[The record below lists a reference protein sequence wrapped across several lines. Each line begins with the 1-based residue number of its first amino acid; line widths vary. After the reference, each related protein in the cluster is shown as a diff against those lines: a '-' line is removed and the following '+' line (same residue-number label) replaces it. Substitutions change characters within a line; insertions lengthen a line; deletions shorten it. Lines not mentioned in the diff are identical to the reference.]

1 MSRQPC
7 DLARHVKSIN
17 HPPVAR
23 PSIVYQEWNKPVLQS
38 ALEYLLNGSPEGTA
52 DLRDFLLML
61 PTRQA
66 GRRLTE
72 ALAWKTYKRGGG
84 LFPPMT
90 ATPWR
95 LVQPAED
102 AASELACLWHWER
115 TLAEADLR
123 KLKSLFPRPP
133 ANADLAWRRGLAR
146 QLHELRGDLVESG
159 LDFAAVAEGGH
170 CPEEAGRWRDLK
182 KLEAAY
188 RKALGP
194 GVDRHDAK
202 RAAAESPVLPPEIR
216 RVMLLGVPDLP
227 LIVQRALEKL
237 LADDVPM
244 EVVVFGPA
252 DGEGLFDEWGRPLPE
267 QWQGREL
274 TLVNEQLGVV
284 LDEGSQADVV
294 AGGLGEYS
302 GNLPAHVA
310 VGVADPAVMPPLE
323 RVLADA
329 AIPFY
334 NPHGHAL
341 RHAPIFIFLKAM
353 HAVLQQPSFAH
364 AEALLR
370 LPDAW
375 GWAEGCVK
383 EFSPT
388 RLLNGLDVMREK
400 HLPARL
406 ADAANFHFAEKDYR
420 GPRVL
425 ARDTLRALET
435 ELARIEDEPLS
446 VGLAS
451 FLQAAFAKREFTEGR
466 EEDAPDLA
474 AASQF
479 MDRLAEWE
487 AALGDGPRPP
497 AAEVL
502 ALLLEVI
509 GREVVHPERPDG
521 AVDIQ
526 GWLELAWED
535 APHLVVAGANE
546 GLIPESIHGD
556 VFLPETLRERLGLRT
571 NAVRLARDAWLLE
584 LLLCTRAGRG
594 RVDFLL
600 GQQRANG
607 DPLKPSRLLFNCS
620 DDDLPERVGRL
631 FPKLPPG
638 AQPPAWKAS
647 WPLQTGEIR
656 EVEKVSV
663 TAMGSYLECPYR
675 FYLRQV
681 LGLDALDLE
690 QRELDARGFGSLMHS
705 ALEEFGLDPKAIK
718 LKDPEAIYGAM
729 VAALDRQVERGFGKR
744 PPLALR
750 VQAMT
755 ARSRLYQAAHV
766 QAAARAEGWE
776 IIQTEDKFKQELDGL
791 LISGVIDRVEKNSK
805 TGAVRVLDYKTSNTA
820 KEPAGEHWRSMPREY
835 DDDSVRPYARFSL
848 DGKEHC
854 WTNLQ
859 LPMYAWAV
867 EAEHGPD
874 VAVGY
879 FNLPAIGTDTGIA
892 LLEPFDRDLRAAAL
906 TCARGVVAD
915 LQAKRFWPPAPKVK
929 YDNFEGILFGQ
940 PENTAA
946 RPGEVAA

>member
-1 MSRQPC
+1 M
-7 DLARHVKSIN
+7 
-17 HPPVAR
+17 
-23 PSIVYQEWNKPVLQS
+23 
-38 ALEYLLNGSPEGTA
+38 
-52 DLRDFLLML
+52 
-61 PTRQA
+61 
-66 GRRLTE
+66 
-72 ALAWKTYKRGGG
+72 
-84 LFPPMT
+84 
-90 ATPWR
+90 
-95 LVQPAED
+95 
-102 AASELACLWHWER
+102 WHWDR
-115 TLAEADLR
+115 VLADANLTQYR
-123 KLKSLFPRPP
+123 SLFPRLPENRD
-133 ANADLAWRRGLAR
+133 AVWRRQLAR
-146 QLHELRGDLVESG
+146 TLHEMRGTLAEGG
-159 LDFAAVAEGGH
+159 LDCAAVAATND
-170 CPEEAGRWRDLK
+170 CPEPTRWRDLK
-182 KLEAAY
+182 KLELAY
-188 RKALGP
+188 RRSLGDLQD
-194 GVDRHDAK
+194 VHDAK
-202 RAAAESPVLPPEIR
+202 RGAAKDPKLPEGIKKIA
-216 RVMLLGVPDLP
+216 VLGVPDLP
-227 LIVQRALEKL
+227 AVVQAALEQFVGQGVPVHM
-237 LADDVPM
+237 LA
-244 EVVVFGPA
+244 FGPA
-252 DGEGLFDEWGRPLPE
+252 NGEGFFDDWGRPLPK

-274 TLVNEQLGVV
+274 PLVNEQLRVV
-284 LDEGSQADVV
+284 MDERGQADVV
-294 AGGLGEYS
+294 VSGLGEYS
-302 GNLPAHVA
+302 EDRPAHVA
-310 VGVADPAVMPPLE
+310 VGVADPSVMSPLE
-323 RVLADA
+323 RSLADA

-334 NPHGHAL
+334 NPHGRAL
-341 RHAPIFIFLKAM
+341 RHASIFIFLKAL

-370 LPDAW
+370 LPDGW

-383 EFSPT
+383 DFLPT
-388 RLLNGLDVMREK
+388 RLLNGLDVMRQE

-406 ADAANFHFAEKDYR
+406 ADAANFHFADADYH

-425 ARDTLRALET
+425 ARDTLKALET
-435 ELARIEDEPLS
+435 ELARIEGEPLS
-446 VGLAS
+446 VGLAG
-451 FLQAAFAKREFTEGR
+451 FLKAAFAKREFTECR
-466 EEDAPDLA
+466 EDDALDLA
-474 AASQF
+474 TAGQF
-479 MDRLAEWE
+479 MSRLDEWE
-487 AALGDGPRPP
+487 TALDDGPRPP
-497 AAEVL
+497 VMEAL

-535 APHLVVAGANE
+535 APHLVVVGANE
-546 GLIPESIHGD
+546 GLITESIHGD

-571 NAVRLARDAWLLE
+571 NADRLARDAWLLE
-584 LLLCTRAGRG
+584 LLLRTRAGEG
-594 RVDFLL
+594 KGHVDFLL

-620 DDDLPERVGRL
+620 DDDLPERVGWL
-631 FPKLPPG
+631 FPTLEPG
-638 AQPPAWKAS
+638 AQPPAWKPS
-647 WPLQTGEIR
+647 WLLRTGEIR

-681 LGLDALDLE
+681 LKLDALDLE
-690 QRELDARGFGSLMHS
+690 QRELDARGFGSLMHA
-705 ALEEFGLDPKAIK
+705 ALEEFGTDAKAIK
-718 LKDPEAIYGAM
+718 LKDPEAIYAAM
-729 VAALDRQVERGFGKR
+729 VAALDRQVERRFGKR
-744 PPLALR
+744 PALPLR

-879 FNLPAIGTDTGIA
+879 FNLPAIGTDTGNA
-892 LLEPFDRDLRAAAL
+892 LLEPFDRDLREAAL
-906 TCARGVVAD
+906 KCARGLVAD
-915 LQAKRFWPPAPKVK
+915 LKAKRFWPPAPKVK
-929 YDNFEGILFGQ
+929 YDDFEGILFGQ

-946 RPGEVAA
+946 PPGEVAA